1 MASSLHAISNRCN
14 RIPDA
19 RGIVSPGDDLFFW
32 RLRSDHIRERAEGG
46 VADSKDPRHWLEHFP
61 LAGIF
66 TEHHS
71 SGRRGRLCGNVYSSR
86 GDAIQ
91 GAYVSLKA
99 EFLTVSLISIPN
111 ASTDFSSLKRILLLG
126 CLQAIRVQGKTTR
139 AHYKPLSSFT
149 TKTGVGV
156 QATTTYAEG

>member
-1 MASSLHAISNRCN
+1 MLVASCLLVTTCSSGASGVITSESAL
-14 RIPDA
+14 
-19 RGIVSPGDDLFFW
+19 
-32 RLRSDHIRERAEGG
+32 RAELPIARTLGIG
-46 VADSKDPRHWLEHFP
+46 WSTFLSPVFSRNTTLPVRE
-61 LAGIF
+61 AG
-66 TEHHS
+66 
-71 SGRRGRLCGNVYSSR
+71 CGNVYSSR

-156 QATTTYAEG
+156 QATTTYAGG